1 MFDCAATYGNISI
14 NQAVHQ
20 GPDLTNKLIGVLLRF
35 REKPIAMIADVQA
48 MYHQVRV
55 TPAHRDVLRFLWFD
69 GDKIATYRMCVHLF
83 GGIWSAS
90 VASYALKRTAHDHS
104 HMFDSGVVDAVI
116 NNFYVD
122 DLLQSVDSDDEAVE
136 MADQLRRL
144 LSLRGFNLTKWTSNS
159 RRLIQSIPEEHRAK
173 EIQKIDIDYGDL
185 PRERAL
191 GVSWMI
197 QEDVLALSIG
207 MKQPVMTKRGL
218 ISMYSSVYDP
228 LGIVAPYV
236 LIARILYR
244 QECSLDKHWDD
255 ALEPVT
261 IRKFERW
268 LDQLEGMK
276 EVSVPRCVAAPDM
289 TDVAAIQ
296 LHFFCD
302 ASEEAY
308 AAVCYVRIALNDG
321 TVHCSFLFG
330 KSRLAP
336 LQTRSIPRLEL
347 MAAVLAVEIYL
358 MIKIEIRM
366 PVDGVFFWSDSTC
379 VLYCI
384 RNKAL
389 RLKSF
394 TARRIA
400 NIHQVTD
407 PEQWFHVPTDLN
419 PADCATRGTNK
430 LSEWLDGP
438 AFMRE
443 GDVDFLCRCRGIR
456 CFR

>member
-1 MFDCAATYGNISI
+1 MSI

-55 TPAHRDVLRFLWFD
+55 TPAHRDVLRFLWFGTD
-69 GDKIATYRMCVHLF
+69 DKIATYRMCVHLF

-90 VASYALKRTAHDHS
+90 VASYALKRTAYDHS
-104 HMFDSGVVDAVI
+104 HMFDPTVIDAVI

-159 RRLIQSIPEEHRAK
+159 RQLIQSIPEEHRAK

-191 GVSWMI
+191 GVSWLI

-255 ALEPVT
+255 ALEPATV
-261 IRKFERW
+261 RKFDRW

-289 TDVAAIQ
+289 TDVSTTQ

-308 AAVCYVRIALNDG
+308 AAVCYVRITLSDG

-330 KSRLAP
+330 KNRLAP

-347 MAAVLAVEIYL
+347 MLPYL
-358 MIKIEIRM
+358 LWRFI
-366 PVDGVFFWSDSTC
+366 
-379 VLYCI
+379 
-384 RNKAL
+384 
-389 RLKSF
+389 
-394 TARRIA
+394 
-400 NIHQVTD
+400 
-407 PEQWFHVPTDLN
+407 
-419 PADCATRGTNK
+419 
-430 LSEWLDGP
+430 
-438 AFMRE
+438 
-443 GDVDFLCRCRGIR
+443 
-456 CFR
+456 